1 MHVIGWLEIS
11 KMAEFTAQSK
21 ELANATPKINSLS

>member
-1 MHVIGWLEIS
+1 MPVIGCLEIS

-21 ELANATPKINSLS
+21 ELANATKKNK